1 MGGSV
6 LKGALRVLLV
16 GFVTAC
22 LWGNAHAAEVSPFIN
37 SVKLP
42 KNNALENNQNQ
53 NLVRISES
61 ELALVY
67 FLDQGS
73 KSQIF
78 FTLSR
83 NNGRNFSTPVLIS
96 EGQLGASLPNM
107 VITSDKQIFI
117 FWVDAGQIYYR
128 SSRDMGMS
136 FGSTL
141 KISGKYL
148 GVRYVSLAI
157 DSDQRLHMVFEDSG
171 QIYYRYLKA
180 QTDAWSEI
188 FILSEKGKSSTLPVI
203 ATDRNKK
210 MMGVWVTDGNLVFR
224 TQDLGTSLWSEAQIL
239 ANVNKNTPATNPVV
253 ISDLSGNFHLFWNQD
268 TLLRHKIFSG
278 NVWKKE
284 YQLSTSAMPW
294 FGGLTAA
301 IDRSGLLHALWVEN
315 GKLVYSSYQTS
326 AESWSGV
333 VVMDELSIGSFVSNP
348 KLGTIGGNNYEN
360 FVPLAGYDLTW
371 VSKTNFGDNSYQL
384 NFYSSQ
390 KSSLSALANVPS
402 IYKVEINAGQ
412 PLINWKSPIKHSAF
426 RVVIDRDNP
435 PQAPYDFDSGQIQG
449 SQVNYWVKQFESG
462 PYDFYAQVKILDE
475 NGNWTDWSEPYLISY
490 RKDKSA
496 PLIEITAIETNS
508 LFLYSPNPKTLY
520 FGSGIERPKTFTI
533 KGTILDEGTGVKE
546 IRFPEL
552 LGDAPAPIINP
563 KTRNWSVEYTIQS
576 SDKPGDLVITALD
589 KFGNTSAQV
598 IKIIKDFTPPQ
609 PPQWVRVFSDLKK
622 QEIADPNKNS
632 NKKEVYVSWTDGMD
646 EGSGIRYHLM
656 GINPTWHKNNI
667 HSSGDSELGIEGANT
682 FYVFAIDN
690 VGNISAPGTDT
701 IFIDTLPPAQAKIET
716 TTTSKNIILGTL
728 APDTVEVL
736 VNDTIQGISI
746 LPLKPGEKPNETP
759 RRFEF
764 DHQLLPGSKQVFK
777 FVAKDALGHMSAPAN
792 YLIEY
797 DTTPPKIAQIVHSA
811 VEALRVYDTLVVTL
825 TGEAGNSA
833 TFKIKDFPS
842 KQEEEIKM
850 YDDGSNGDLI
860 AGDGQYTGK
869 FFLNEMNVQGSFR
882 VMGTLTDRA
891 GNAVTEIALLPV
903 KIDSIAPVMVDD
915 FELTGRQYPFENFVK
930 AENINAF
937 PEIQAPAQT
946 GTGVVK
952 VNYDFAKKQTVA
964 ALTSRE
970 MPPRNFSGP
979 NPILKFWLK
988 GSGTQ
993 KTKLFIK
1000 LRSTKDKEWTKNLM
1014 TPYVDSKEVSLVNGT
1029 WHQVEIPL
1037 SSVEKENLNDI
1048 IQYAL
1053 IFRTEDPSEKGEIYI
1068 DSMRLEYFPIKA
1080 PTMER
1085 KYPETRNPITRPDS
1099 FTAQNLNALM
1109 NDFPPAA
1116 YLSPELYPALPL
1128 PGDLLTIKVKIP
1140 KELEVAQSAVLL
1152 GKNKYGLVS
1161 SALAPTS
1168 GDYWKANIKLPLDLK
1183 TGIQFGYLFVKTKD
1197 GRHYKTKFPF
1207 EVARKNMAA
1216 QENVFYNFYPHPVIA
1231 SKPVDVKVKIQTVLK
1246 ALSVFLIFGE
1256 DDNNLNSVALSKN
1269 SGDKDFEI
1277 WKGQYNI
1284 PNNQKEGDYKAT
1296 LLIKSLDGRVY
1307 KKVISY
1313 SVIGE

>member
-1 MGGSV
+1 M
-6 LKGALRVLLV
+6 LLV
-16 GFVTAC
+16 GIITAC
-22 LWGNAHAAEVSPFIN
+22 LWGNAQTAEISAFIN

-53 NLVRISES
+53 NLVRLSES

-83 NNGRNFSTPVLIS
+83 NNGKNFTQPILIS

-107 VITSDKQIFI
+107 VVTQDGNNGKQIFI

-128 SSRDMGMS
+128 SSRDMGLT

-141 KISGKYL
+141 KISGKYINA
-148 GVRYVSLAI
+148 RYASLAL
-157 DSDQRLHMVFEDSG
+157 DGDQRIHMVFEDSG
-171 QIYYRYLKA
+171 QIYYRYLSGR
-180 QTDAWSEI
+180 QSDTWSEI
-188 FILSEKGKSSTLPVI
+188 FILSEKGKSSSLPVI
-203 ATDRNKK
+203 AIDRNKK
-210 MMGVWVTDGNLVFR
+210 LMGVWLTEGNLVFR
-224 TQDLGTSLWSEAQIL
+224 TQDLGTSLWSESQVL
-239 ANVNKNTPATNPVV
+239 ANINKNSAATNPLL
-253 ISDLSGNFHLFWNQD
+253 ISDLSGNFHLFWNQE
-268 TLLRHKIFSG
+268 TLLRHKVYAGSSNI
-278 NVWKKE
+278 WKKE
-284 YQLSTSAMPW
+284 YQLSMTAMPW
-294 FGGLTAA
+294 FGGLTATL
-301 IDRSGLLHALWVEN
+301 DRSGLLHAMWIEN
-315 GKLVYSSYQTS
+315 GKLVYSTYQTGV
-326 AESWSGV
+326 ESWSGV
-333 VVMDELSIGSFVSNP
+333 VVLEELSNGSFISNP

-360 FVPLAGYDLTW
+360 FIPQSGYDLSW
-371 VSKTNFGDNSYQL
+371 ISKTNFGDNTYQF
-384 NFYSSQ
+384 NYYSSR
-390 KSSLSALANVPS
+390 SGVGLNPNGNVPS
-402 IYKVEINAGQ
+402 IYKAEINGGN
-412 PLINWKSPIKHSAF
+412 PLLSWKSSVKHTAF
-426 RVVIDRDNP
+426 RIVIDRENP

-449 SQVNYWVKQFESG
+449 SQVNYWAKQFDASAG
-462 PYDFYAQVKILDE
+462 PYDYYAQVKVLDE
-475 NGNWTDWSEPYLISY
+475 NSNWTDWSEPYLVSY

-520 FGSGIERPKTFTI
+520 YGSGIERPKTFTI

-546 IRFPEL
+546 IRFPEI

-576 SDKPGDLVITALD
+576 SDRPGDLVITAVD
-589 KFGNTSAQV
+589 KFGNSSAQV

-609 PPQWVRVFSDLKK
+609 PPQWVRVFADLKK

-632 NKKEVYVSWTDGMD
+632 SKKEVYVTWTDGMD

-701 IFIDTLPPAQAKIET
+701 IFIDTLPPGQPKIET
-716 TTTSKNIILGTL
+716 TATSKNIIYGTL
-728 APDTVEVL
+728 SPDTVEVFA
-736 VNDTIQGISI
+736 NDTIQGIKI
-746 LPLKPGEKPNETP
+746 VRPVGVGRDQHLQDAPVT
-759 RRFEF
+759 FEF

-797 DTTPPKIAQIVHSA
+797 DTTPPKIDQIVHSA
-811 VEALRVYDTLVVTL
+811 VEPLRAYDTLVVTL
-825 TGEAGNSA
+825 TGEPGNSA
-833 TFKIKDFPS
+833 VFKIKDYPGKS
-842 KQEEEIKM
+842 EPEVKL
-850 YDDGSNGDLI
+850 YDDGTNGDLV

-869 FFLNEMNVQGSFR
+869 FFINELNIQGSYK
-882 VMGTLTDRA
+882 VMGTLIDRA

-903 KIDSIAPVMVDD
+903 KIDSIAPVMIDD
-915 FELTGRQYPFENFVK
+915 FELSGRQYPFENFVK

-952 VNYDFAKKQTVA
+952 INYDFAKKQTVA

-970 MPPRNFSGP
+970 MPAKNFSGP
-979 NPILKFWLK
+979 SPVLKFWLR
-988 GSGTQ
+988 GSNTQ

-1000 LRSTKDKEWTKNLM
+1000 LRSARDKEWTKNLM
-1014 TPYVDSKEVSLVNGT
+1014 TPYVDSKEISLVNST

-1037 SSVEKENLNDI
+1037 SSVEKDNLNDI

-1053 IFRTEDPSEKGEIYI
+1053 IFKTEDPNEKGEIYI
-1068 DSMRLEYFPIKA
+1068 DSLRLEYFPIKA
-1080 PTMER
+1080 PAIER
-1085 KYPETRNPITRPDS
+1085 KYPTTTVKPDS

-1128 PGDLLTIKVKIP
+1128 PGDLLTVKVKIP
-1140 KELEVAQSAVLL
+1140 KELDPAQAAVLL

-1161 SALAPTS
+1161 SALAPAG

-1183 TGIQFGYLFVKTKD
+1183 TGVQFAYLFVKTKD
-1197 GRHYKTKFPF
+1197 GRHYKTKFPY
-1207 EVARKNMAA
+1207 EVARKNMNA

-1231 SKPVDVKVKIQTVLK
+1231 GKPVDVKIKIQTILK
-1246 ALSVFLIFGE
+1246 AASLYLVFGE
-1256 DDNNLNSVALSKN
+1256 DENSLNSIPLSKA
-1269 SGDKDFEI
+1269 SSDKDFEI

-1296 LLIKSLDGRVY
+1296 LLIKSLDGKIY
-1307 KKVISY
+1307 KKPLTY
-1313 SVIGE
+1313 SVIAE